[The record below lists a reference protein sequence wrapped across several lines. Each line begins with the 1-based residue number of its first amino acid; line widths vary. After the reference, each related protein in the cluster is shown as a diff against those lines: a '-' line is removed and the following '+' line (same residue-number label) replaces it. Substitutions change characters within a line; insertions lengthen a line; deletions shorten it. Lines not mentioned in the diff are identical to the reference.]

1 MTPSSNDSLTTDAL
15 VTMTVLRDGYWEG
28 RYAHEGDVIHAPAAL
43 VDTLQLNGFAMRQE
57 PVAAP
62 VEARRR
68 TKGSTHGG

>member
-1 MTPSSNDSLTTDAL
+1 MADEPT
-15 VTMTVLRDGYWEG
+15 VTMHVLREGYWDG
-28 RYAHEGDVIHAPAAL
+28 RYAHEGEVIEVPEAL

-57 PVAAP
+57 SVARP